1 MNDTFI
7 PITDLTDDNLILTD
21 TVSGTSYVY
30 SKSDG
35 SLTVQEDYMDGEEGS
50 TDNDP
55 VVANDTDL
63 SPVLESIDE
72 ISVELLDLKEDLL
85 VGIDR
90 SNELVGAL
98 LIVLLAHVTLM
109 VFRKI
114 FAIFN

>member
-1 MNDTFI
+1 MNDSII
-7 PITDLTDDNLILTD
+7 PNTDLTDDNLVLTD
-21 TVSGTSYVY
+21 TVSGVSYVY

-35 SLTVQEDYMDGEEGS
+35 SLSVQEDNLDGEEVS
-50 TDNDP
+50 TDSDS

-72 ISVELLDLKEDLL
+72 LSSELLDLKEELL
-85 VGIDR
+85 ADFDR